1 MPKIHALHPN
11 TAFFGLP
18 REGGTFVEDVK
29 RWGRMIRGELGP
41 DLMNAKAN
49 GTAEDF
55 EKLRRR
61 GLEGVPLAV
70 DIETGAANSDEPWT
84 GLDPTRAR
92 LKTIAIGTTKWGVS
106 VCWADAPATVQETIR
121 RILACEGILKVF
133 HNGPWFD
140 LRVLHRYKLPVRRW
154 EDSRDLR
161 RALSSTSKL
170 SLRYLGSLYCDIS
183 NWKDEE
189 KAEDDA
195 SADEKFWASDD
206 MEKLQ
211 VYNAKDTIVTAR
223 VWDRLRTDAGSDER
237 VNTLYQTHKKL
248 SLIAANMH
256 TRGVYVN
263 KPWRNFMGHCVTQSI
278 EEKKEA
284 LRTLVG
290 QEDFPCTD
298 HSMRALI
305 YKRHEKDGI
314 KCFGLPDP
322 YDKKMYTNEFLETI
336 SVDEGSLL
344 QLMVGGACPP
354 ELMPIIEAYW
364 NLQGEKKRLG
374 YIQSDLIDKAIGPDG
389 CLRAGWNS
397 CGTDTGRF
405 SCFTGDTLIATN
417 LGPKRIDEVQVG
429 DHVWTHER
437 RWRPVTQVF
446 AQGMRAVCAYK
457 FNTGAIVTC
466 TTDHKFLCPDGS
478 WRAIQEIANDQI
490 EIMGSSARE
499 SHSFSAGER
508 QRGIFVTEIHSRGFA
523 EVYDLEVAEDHS
535 FEVGGVLAHNCS
547 SPNIMNIEQLLRHM
561 LAPKPGY
568 AIVHAD
574 KRQLEIRVMQAVAA
588 DMMLLDAINSGDLYS
603 AEART
608 YFNIPA
614 GGKVKKDARQSAKI
628 IRLGRQYG
636 AGVKTVYAQAL
647 RMDRTFTLSRT
658 QLLVAAF
665 DKRYYRTVQ
674 YWHEE
679 MERVL
684 ACGYSESRLMGR
696 RRTYPRPPELS
707 ETVNYPIQ
715 ATAAD
720 MMNLELIALDER
732 LRADCPS
739 AHIIIQLHDAIDVE
753 CPEEDVPLVER
764 IIDEVMDREWTICGV
779 TRMFGIERKTTYASQ
794 EGTWADV

>member
-140 LRVLHRYKLPVRRW
+140 LRVLRRYKLPVRRW

-284 LRTLVG
+284 LRALVG

-405 SCFTGDTLIATN
+405 SC
-417 LGPKRIDEVQVG
+417 
-429 DHVWTHER
+429 
-437 RWRPVTQVF
+437 
-446 AQGMRAVCAYK
+446 
-457 FNTGAIVTC
+457 
-466 TTDHKFLCPDGS
+466 
-478 WRAIQEIANDQI
+478 
-490 EIMGSSARE
+490 SA
-499 SHSFSAGER
+499 
-508 QRGIFVTEIHSRGFA
+508 
-523 EVYDLEVAEDHS
+523 
-535 FEVGGVLAHNCS
+535 
-547 SPNIMNIEQLLRHM
+547 PNVMNIEQLLRHM

>member
-55 EKLRRR
+55 EKLRRQ

-70 DIETGAANSDEPWT
+70 DIETGAENSDEPWT
-84 GLDPTRAR
+84 GIDPTRAR
-92 LKTIAIGTTKWGVS
+92 LKTIAIGTTEWGVS

-189 KAEDDA
+189 KAGDDT

-405 SCFTGDTLIATN
+405 SC
-417 LGPKRIDEVQVG
+417 
-429 DHVWTHER
+429 
-437 RWRPVTQVF
+437 
-446 AQGMRAVCAYK
+446 
-457 FNTGAIVTC
+457 
-466 TTDHKFLCPDGS
+466 
-478 WRAIQEIANDQI
+478 
-490 EIMGSSARE
+490 SA
-499 SHSFSAGER
+499 
-508 QRGIFVTEIHSRGFA
+508 
-523 EVYDLEVAEDHS
+523 
-535 FEVGGVLAHNCS
+535 
-547 SPNIMNIEQLLRHM
+547 PNVMNIEQLLRHM

-608 YFNIPA
+608 YFNIPPEE
-614 GGKVKKDARQSAKI
+614 KVKKDARQSAKI

-679 MERVL
+679 MERVRS
-684 ACGYSESRLMGR
+684 CGYSESRLMGR

-764 IIDEVMDREWTICGV
+764 IIDEVMDREWSICGV

>member
-49 GTAEDF
+49 GTADDF
-55 EKLRRR
+55 MKLWRQ

-92 LKTIAIGTTKWGVS
+92 LKTIAIGTTEWGVS
-106 VCWADAPATVQETIR
+106 VCWADAPAAVQDIIR
-121 RILACEGILKVF
+121 GILADATILKVL

-140 LRVLHRYKLPVRRW
+140 LRVLRRYNLPVVTW
-154 EDSRDLR
+154 EDTRDMR

-189 KAEDDA
+189 KAGDDT
-195 SADEKFWASDD
+195 SADEKFWESDD
-206 MEKLQ
+206 LDRLQ
-211 VYNAKDTIVTAR
+211 EYNAKDTIVTAR
-223 VWDRLRTDAGSDER
+223 VWEAMRRDGPGDER
-237 VNTLYQTHKKL
+237 VTDLYQTHKKL

-256 TRGVYVN
+256 TQGVYVN

-305 YKRHEKDGI
+305 YKRHEKAGI

-405 SCFTGDTLIATN
+405 SCS
-417 LGPKRIDEVQVG
+417 Q
-429 DHVWTHER
+429 
-437 RWRPVTQVF
+437 
-446 AQGMRAVCAYK
+446 
-457 FNTGAIVTC
+457 
-466 TTDHKFLCPDGS
+466 
-478 WRAIQEIANDQI
+478 
-490 EIMGSSARE
+490 
-499 SHSFSAGER
+499 
-508 QRGIFVTEIHSRGFA
+508 
-523 EVYDLEVAEDHS
+523 
-535 FEVGGVLAHNCS
+535 
-547 SPNIMNIEQLLRHM
+547 PNIMNIEQTLRHM

-608 YFNIPA
+608 YFNIPPEE
-614 GGKVKKDARQSAKI
+614 KVKKGARQSAKI

-636 AGVKTVYAQAL
+636 AGVKTCYAQAL

-753 CPEEDVPLVER
+753 CPEKDVPLVER

-779 TRMFGIERKTTYASQ
+779 ARMFGIERKTTYASQ
-794 EGTWADV
+794 DGTWADV

>member
-55 EKLRRR
+55 EKLRRQ

-523 EVYDLEVAEDHS
+523 EVFDLKVAEDHS

-547 SPNIMNIEQLLRHM
+547 SPNVMNIEQLLRHM

>member
-55 EKLRRR
+55 EKLRRQ

-523 EVYDLEVAEDHS
+523 EVFDLKVAEDHS

>member
-29 RWGRMIRGELGP
+29 RWGRMIRGQLGP
-41 DLMNAKAN
+41 DLVNAKAN
-49 GTAEDF
+49 GTAVDF
-55 EKLRRR
+55 SKLERR
-61 GLEGVPLAV
+61 GLGGVPLAV
-70 DIETGAANSDEPWT
+70 DIETGAENSDEPWT
-84 GLDPTRAR
+84 GIDPTRAR
-92 LKTIAIGTTKWGVS
+92 LKTIAIGTAKWGVS
-106 VCWADAPATVQETIR
+106 VVWADAPAAVQEIIR

-206 MEKLQ
+206 LEKLQ

-389 CLRAGWNS
+389 CLRPGWNS

-405 SCFTGDTLIATN
+405 SC
-417 LGPKRIDEVQVG
+417 
-429 DHVWTHER
+429 
-437 RWRPVTQVF
+437 
-446 AQGMRAVCAYK
+446 
-457 FNTGAIVTC
+457 
-466 TTDHKFLCPDGS
+466 
-478 WRAIQEIANDQI
+478 
-490 EIMGSSARE
+490 SA
-499 SHSFSAGER
+499 
-508 QRGIFVTEIHSRGFA
+508 
-523 EVYDLEVAEDHS
+523 
-535 FEVGGVLAHNCS
+535 
-547 SPNIMNIEQLLRHM
+547 PNVMNIEQLLRHM

-679 MERVL
+679 MERVRS
-684 ACGYSESRLMGR
+684 CGYSESRLMGR

>member
-55 EKLRRR
+55 EKLRRQ

-508 QRGIFVTEIHSRGFA
+508 QRGIFVTEVHSRGFA

>member
-55 EKLRRR
+55 EKLRRQ

-92 LKTIAIGTTKWGVS
+92 LKTIAIGTATWGVS

-354 ELMPIIEAYW
+354 ELIPIIEAYW

-389 CLRAGWNS
+389 CLRVGWNS

-405 SCFTGDTLIATN
+405 SC
-417 LGPKRIDEVQVG
+417 
-429 DHVWTHER
+429 
-437 RWRPVTQVF
+437 
-446 AQGMRAVCAYK
+446 
-457 FNTGAIVTC
+457 
-466 TTDHKFLCPDGS
+466 
-478 WRAIQEIANDQI
+478 
-490 EIMGSSARE
+490 
-499 SHSFSAGER
+499 
-508 QRGIFVTEIHSRGFA
+508 
-523 EVYDLEVAEDHS
+523 
-535 FEVGGVLAHNCS
+535 S
-547 SPNIMNIEQLLRHM
+547 SPNIMAMEQLLRHM

-614 GGKVKKDARQSAKI
+614 GEKVKKDARQSAKI

-679 MERVL
+679 MERVRS
-684 ACGYSESRLMGR
+684 CGYSESRLMGR